1 MTRRR
6 YVQIE
11 GKLVEITDDNQ
22 PQLRADSGALWGDR
36 HYAGMKAPDGTDIS
50 SRSKHQAYMK
60 ATGLTT
66 ADDFKSNWSQA
77 NDARSKYMQQ
87 GGTISRQ
94 DVARAMAKYRG

>member
-11 GKLVEITDDNQ
+11 GKLVEITDANQ
-22 PQLRADSGALWGDR
+22 PQLRNDSGALWGDR

-60 ATGLTT
+60 TTGLTT
-66 ADDFKSNWSQA
+66 TDDFKSQWTRQHEQRQN
-77 NDARSKYMQQ
+77 YMQN
-87 GGTISRQ
+87 GGSISREA
-94 DVARAMAKYRG
+94 VARAMAKHFK